1 MPETISSANPPSSDL
16 KSLLLWIAGRW
27 GGGAIFGAI
36 ACVGMG
42 VLYQDMRADREHDLA
57 YRKQETEINV
67 ATAAILQRME
77 TRLESIDRRI
87 DP

>member
-1 MPETISSANPPSSDL
+1 MPDPLPSPPVPTGDM

-27 GGGAIFGAI
+27 GGGAVFGVI
-36 ACVGMG
+36 ACVGLS
-42 VLYQDMRADREHDLA
+42 VVYNDMRADRNEDLE
-57 YRKQETEINV
+57 YRAAETAINV